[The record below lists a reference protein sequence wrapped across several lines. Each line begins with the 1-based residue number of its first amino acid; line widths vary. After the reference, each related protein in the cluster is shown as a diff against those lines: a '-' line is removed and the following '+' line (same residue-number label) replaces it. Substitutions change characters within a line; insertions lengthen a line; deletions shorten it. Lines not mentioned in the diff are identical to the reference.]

1 HEKYSPFLGLMDATT
16 EKFVAARSST
26 VDSTAAMRG
35 CGLANLTWVG
45 VDKEELR
52 QRLLM
57 PEYLRLAMRDCI
69 KRKDATAIPDH
80 LLLPGGGVADMAP
93 LAPMVVFI
101 NPKSGGRHGPVL
113 KERLQQLMSDE
124 QVFDLTE
131 VKPHEFVRY
140 GLACLE
146 KVAAEGDECAKE
158 CRARLRIMVA
168 GGDGTVGWVLGCLGE
183 LNKDETSHIPPV
195 GVIPLGTG
203 NDLSRS
209 FGWGG
214 SFPFAWRS
222 AVKRTLHRA
231 SMGPVA
237 RLDSWKIL
245 VSMPSG
251 EVVDP
256 PYSLKASEENELDQ
270 GLEAGV
276 DAPPVAKTYE
286 GVFYNYLSIGMDA
299 QVAYGFHHL
308 RNTKP
313 YLAQGPISNK
323 LIYSGF
329 SCTQGWFCTPC
340 VSDPGLRGL
349 RNILKIHIKKVNC
362 SQWEEIAVP
371 RNVRSVVALN
381 LQSYGSGSHPWG
393 NLKPDYLEKRGF
405 VEAHSDDGL
414 IEIFAFKH
422 GWHASFVMTELISAK
437 HIAQAAA
444 VRFELR
450 GGDWK
455 DAFLQMDGEPWKQ
468 PMNPEY
474 STFVEIKKVPFQS
487 LMINGA

>member
-1 HEKYSPFLGLMDATT
+1 MDAPT
-16 EKFVAARSST
+16 EKFVALEADETTS
-26 VDSTAAMRG
+26 MRG

-52 QRLLM
+52 QRLMM
-57 PEYLRLAMRDCI
+57 PEYIRLAMRDCI
-69 KRKDATAIPDH
+69 KRKDTTAIPDH
-80 LLLPGGGVADMAP
+80 LLLPGGAVADMAP
-93 LAPMVVFI
+93 HAPMVVFI

-113 KERLQQLMSDE
+113 KERLQQLMSEE

-131 VKPHEFVRY
+131 VKPNEFVRY

-146 KVAAEGDECAKE
+146 KVAGEGDECAKE
-158 CRARLRIMVA
+158 CRARLRVMVA

-183 LNKDETSHIPPV
+183 LNKDGTLPIPPV

-214 SFPFAWRS
+214 SFPFAWRI

-251 EVVDP
+251 EVVNP
-256 PYSLKASEENELDQ
+256 PYSLKPAAENELDQ
-270 GLEAGV
+270 GLDVGV
-276 DAPPVAKTYE
+276 DAPLVAKSYE

-329 SCTQGWFCTPC
+329 SCTQGWFCTPFA
-340 VSDPGLRGL
+340 SDPGLRGL
-349 RNILKIHIKKVNC
+349 RNILKIHIKKVYC
-362 SQWEEIAVP
+362 SEWEEIAVP
-371 RNVRSVVALN
+371 
-381 LQSYGSGSHPWG
+381 
-393 NLKPDYLEKRGF
+393 
-405 VEAHSDDGL
+405 
-414 IEIFAFKH
+414 
-422 GWHASFVMTELISAK
+422 
-437 HIAQAAA
+437 
-444 VRFELR
+444 
-450 GGDWK
+450 
-455 DAFLQMDGEPWKQ
+455 
-468 PMNPEY
+468 
-474 STFVEIKKVPFQS
+474 KK
-487 LMINGA
+487 